1 MGQGTI
7 VPWMPTPTGQKRWR
21 IAVTMADGKRVWRV
35 ARSPREAERIRRQL
49 VDARELDLDPSRQ
62 TVAGFLRSWIAGL
75 REARNQRIR
84 PRTIEHYE
92 GIVENHLVPAL
103 GDLRLSA
110 LTPARVQAFLDA
122 DGAAPRTVHHHR
134 AVLRRALNV
143 AVRQRLLPYNPA
155 ALVEPPRVEREKA
168 DPLTADEARRLLEA
182 TAGDWLHALW
192 RLALVT
198 GLRQGEL
205 LGLAWDDVEADAIV
219 VKAQL
224 QRLSPD
230 SGRRRQR
237 LGPDVDEG
245 RAHRR
250 PDRDRR
256 RHGEVLAEHR
266 KRQATRGRRRGATS
280 GSCSSPSAATRTT
293 RRRSGSGSARRAT
306 RPGSG
311 AGGSTTCA
319 TRATGCARTRTS
331 ARTSGWRVWA
341 TTRRRRSRGTTAG
354 PRRCSRSGRRRAP
367 REGAFRLRRST
378 GSCTA
383 TGESGAPGGIRTPDT
398 RFRSSRTVVY
408 GRIADGPCARNDN
421 A

>member
-1 MGQGTI
+1 MPPMRRPMGQGTI

-110 LTPARVQAFLDA
+110 LTPGRVQAFLDA

-224 QRLSPD
+224 QRLSPEM
-230 SGRRRQR
+230 G
-237 LGPDVDEG
+237 GDVNG
-245 RAHRR
+245 WARTSTKAARTV
-250 PDRDRR
+250 DRVAIDA
-256 RHGEVLAEHR
+256 GTAEVLAEHR
-266 KRQATRGRRRGATS
+266 KRQATARTPAWRYFGLVFVTERGDPYHPSTIRKRFGEACDAAGIRRR
-280 GSCSSPSAATRTT
+280 RFHDL
-293 RRRSGSGSARRAT
+293 R
-306 RPGSG
+306 
-311 AGGSTTCA
+311 GST
-319 TRATGCARTRTS
+319 ATGCARTPT
-331 ARTSGWRVWA
+331 
-341 TTRRRRSRGTTAG
+341 SRGHPDGADGARDVDDGEALREGLGGAG
-354 PRRCSRSGRRRAP
+354 SGRRRAP
-367 REGAFRLRRST
+367 REAVLAET
-378 GSCTA
+378 
-383 TGESGAPGGIRTPDT
+383 
-398 RFRSSRTVVY
+398 
-408 GRIADGPCARNDN
+408 
-421 A
+421 

>member
-1 MGQGTI
+1 MPPMRRPMGQGTI

-21 IAVTMADGKRVWRV
+21 IAVTMPDGKRVWRV

-62 TVAGFLRSWIAGL
+62 TVAGFLRSWVAGL

-84 PRTIEHYE
+84 PRTLEHYE

-110 LTPARVQAFLDA
+110 LTPGRVQAFLDA
-122 DGAAPRTVHHHR
+122 DGLAPRTVHHHR

-205 LGLAWDDVEADAIV
+205 LGLAWDDVQPTAVEV
-219 VKAQL
+219 RAQL
-224 QRLSPD
+224 QRL
-230 SGRRRQR
+230 
-237 LGPDVDEG
+237 GPDQGGDVNGWARTQTKAARTVDRIAIDAG
-245 RAHRR
+245 TA
-250 PDRDRR
+250 
-256 RHGEVLAEHR
+256 EVLAEHR
-266 KRQATRGRRRGATS
+266 KRQAA
-280 GSCSSPSAATRTT
+280 
-293 RRRSGSGSARRAT
+293 
-306 RPGSG
+306 
-311 AGGSTTCA
+311 
-319 TRATGCARTRTS
+319 ARTP
-331 ARTSGWRVWA
+331 AWRYFGLVFVTERGDPYHPSVIRKRFGEA
-341 TTRRRRSRGTTAG
+341 CDAAGIRRRRFHDLRHTSNRLLKDADIGEDVRMARMGHNTTAMS
-354 PRRCSRSGRRRAP
+354 RRYGGSSDDADRLAATALARALSG
-367 REGAFRLRRST
+367 
-378 GSCTA
+378 
-383 TGESGAPGGIRTPDT
+383 
-398 RFRSSRTVVY
+398 
-408 GRIADGPCARNDN
+408 
-421 A
+421 